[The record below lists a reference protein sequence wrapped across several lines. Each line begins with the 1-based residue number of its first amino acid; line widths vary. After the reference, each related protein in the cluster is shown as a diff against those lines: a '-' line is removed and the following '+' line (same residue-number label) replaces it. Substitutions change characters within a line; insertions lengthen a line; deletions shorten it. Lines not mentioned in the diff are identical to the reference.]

1 MPQKPKDNE
10 QCSLCGRWDN
20 RPVGVDTVVVK
31 DGRVLMLKRST
42 NPDAGMYALPGG
54 YLDRGESA
62 EQAAL
67 REVKEET
74 GLRVEI
80 IKFIGARSDPSRYRQ
95 IVELGFIGKVTGGR
109 EVPGDGAERLDWF
122 KLEDLPSNISMDHG
136 EIIKNAIPFLK
147 ELDLING

>member
-1 MPQKPKDNE
+1 MLQKPKDNE

-62 EQAAL
+62 EQAAS

-74 GLRVEI
+74 GLSVKI

-95 IVELGFIGKVTGGR
+95 IVELGFIGKVTGGK
-109 EVPGDGAERLDWF
+109 EVAGDGAERLDWF
-122 KLEDLPSNISMDHG
+122 KIKDLPSNISMDHG
-136 EIIKNAIPFLK
+136 KIIKSAIPLLK
-147 ELDLING
+147 GLDLING

>member
-20 RPVGVDTVVVK
+20 RPIGVDTVVVK

-74 GLRVEI
+74 GIE
-80 IKFIGARSDPSRYRQ
+80 ARITKP
-95 IVELGFIGKVTGGR
+95 LTPVTYWYQF
-109 EVPGDGAERLDWF
+109 E
-122 KLEDLPSNISMDHG
+122 G
-136 EIIKNAIPFLK
+136 EKIA
-147 ELDLING
+147 LINYFQTNYQMLHRHHHH